1 MQAFPITGEAA
12 ISEASVTA
20 DVVEA
25 QAPEREPDLLL
36 PSDPQS
42 FFLAGLFLLALL
54 AAFYVASDIVLPL
67 VLAIVLKM
75 LLNPAVR
82 FSERLHVPRALGALL
97 VMALLVCGVI
107 GFGMALSGPA
117 TSWAGKLPTAFPLLE
132 DRLGFLREP
141 IAVVQRFLD
150 KAQHVAEGPNTPAAV
165 VTVQSGSSLAGT
177 LLASTRAFAGT
188 TFTTLLILYFLLL
201 SGDTFLRRLVEIL
214 PRFSDKRQAVEIVQ
228 QIERDI
234 SAYLVTITLMNLAVG
249 AATAVMAWIFGMA
262 DPLLWGAVAFVL
274 NYVPLLG
281 PVIGGGVLT
290 LAGLLSFA
298 SLTWMLVPALV
309 YFGIHLVESQVV
321 TPLLLAKRFTLNPVL
336 VVLTLVFWYWM
347 WGVPGAML
355 GVPMLAIIKIVC
367 DRIRPLGAI
376 GHFIGG

>member
-12 ISEASVTA
+12 ITEASAT
-20 DVVEA
+20 VEA
-25 QAPEREPDLLL
+25 VGAEAPDREPDLLL

-42 FFLAGLFLLALL
+42 FFLGGLFLLALL
-54 AAFYVASDIVLPL
+54 AAFYAASDIVLPV
-67 VLAIVLKM
+67 VLAIVLK
-75 LLNPAVR
+75 LLLHPAVR
-82 FSERLHVPRALGALL
+82 FAERLHVPRFLGALL
-97 VMALLVCGVI
+97 VLALLCCGVI
-107 GFGMALSGPA
+107 GFGLALSGPA
-117 TSWAGKLPTAFPLLE
+117 ASWAGKLPTAVPLLE
-132 DRLGFLREP
+132 EHLGFLRQP
-141 IAVVQRFLD
+141 VAVVQKFLD
-150 KAQHVAEGPNTPAAV
+150 KAQHVAEGANTPPTV
-165 VTVQSGSSLAGT
+165 ITVQSGSGLAST
-177 LLASTRAFAGT
+177 LFASTRAFAGT
-188 TFTTLLILYFLLL
+188 TLTTLLMLYFLLL

-249 AATAVMAWIFGMA
+249 AATAMMAWALGMA
-262 DPLLWGAVAFVL
+262 DPLLWGAIAFLL

-281 PVIGGGVLT
+281 PVIGGGVLA

-309 YFGIHLVESQVV
+309 YFAIHLAESQVV

-367 DRIRPLGAI
+367 DRVRPLGAI